1 MKKTYKGFT
10 LVELLI
16 VVAVIGVLATM
27 MTMSSSDAVDSAGA
41 NTILSNLNSM
51 KTAAYQ
57 MYMENPTIASKTNDK
72 VELGNEDVKKSLVKY
87 LGKLVDTETIGINI
101 TTDEDEETTT
111 SGKYDLVG
119 TGKSWYVVY
128 RLDETDSGGGRA
140 KLKAK
145 ASDVELYGA
154 EKVNNTAANCGFVDL
169 YTATESD
176 ADFYVALLV
185 FGEE

>member
-72 VELGNEDVKKSLVKY
+72 VELGNEDVKNSLVKY
-87 LGKLVDTETIGINI
+87 LGKLADTETIGITT

-111 SGKYDLVG
+111 GKYDLVG
-119 TGKSWYVVY
+119 TSKSWYVVY
-128 RLDETDSGGGRA
+128 RLDETDSGGVRA

-145 ASDVELYGA
+145 ASNVELYGA
-154 EKVNNTAANCGFVDL
+154 E
-169 YTATESD
+169 
-176 ADFYVALLV
+176 
-185 FGEE
+185 

>member
-1 MKKTYKGFT
+1 MKRTHRGFT

-16 VVAVIGVLATM
+16 VVAVIGVLTTM

-51 KTAAYQ
+51 RTAAYQ

-72 VELGNEDVKKSLVKY
+72 VELCNEDVKNSLVKY
-87 LGKLVDTETIGINI
+87 LGKLADTETIGI

-111 SGKYDLVG
+111 GKYDLVG

-128 RLDETDSGGGRA
+128 RLDETDSGGVRA

-154 EKVNNTAANCGFVDL
+154 EEVNNTAANCGFISL